1 MLYFSKL
8 KIISTILF
16 TVFLTYI
23 CFSNLLGSNSLI
35 NKKINLGLD
44 LQGGSYLL
52 LEVDNN
58 PVIEKNLQTKLLQI
72 RNFYKNKKIKVFD
85 FSINNQKISFKSNS
99 EDSESI

>member
-85 FSINNQKISFKSNS
+85 FSINNQKISFKSTS
-99 EDSESI
+99 

>member
-58 PVIEKNLQTKLLQI
+58 PVIEKNLQTK
-72 RNFYKNKKIKVFD
+72 RYSGDKNKCTKEIVQT
-85 FSINNQKISFKSNS
+85 NV
-99 EDSESI
+99 

>member
-52 LEVDNN
+52 LEIDNE
-58 PVIEKNLQTKLLQI
+58 PVVEQKLQNLTTLIRNYFKDKNIKISNIKIEKRKTEIILNLEK
-72 RNFYKNKKIKVFD
+72 
-85 FSINNQKISFKSNS
+85 
-99 EDSESI
+99 

>member
-58 PVIEKNLQTKLLQI
+58 PVIEKNLQTKHLQI
-72 RNFYKNKKIKVFD
+72 RNYYKNG
-85 FSINNQKISFKSNS
+85 
-99 EDSESI
+99 